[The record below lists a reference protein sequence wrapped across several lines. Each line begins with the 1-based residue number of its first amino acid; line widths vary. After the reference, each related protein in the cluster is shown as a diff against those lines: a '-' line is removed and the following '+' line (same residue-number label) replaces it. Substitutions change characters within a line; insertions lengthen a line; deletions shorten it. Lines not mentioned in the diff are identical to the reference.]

1 MYSLDNSYSKEDLI
15 DWEKRVQKVLGDV
28 PLEYTCELKY
38 DGASI
43 SITYENGILKEPL
56 QEEMDFRAMMLPVIS
71 KQSKS
76 IPLQL
81 KVTFLLNL
89 MFEVLF
95 LFSDLKNESGL
106 NRNWRST
113 YSNQGIPPQEV

>member
-1 MYSLDNSYSKEDLI
+1 LG
-15 DWEKRVQKVLGDV
+15 KRVQKVLGDV

-71 KQSKS
+71 KQSS
-76 IPLQL
+76 R
-81 KVTFLLNL
+81 FRYN
-89 MFEVLF
+89 
-95 LFSDLKNESGL
+95 
-106 NRNWRST
+106 
-113 YSNQGIPPQEV
+113 

>member
-1 MYSLDNSYSKEDLI
+1 LI
-15 DWEKRVQKVLGDV
+15 GKTGTEGIRDV

-43 SITYENGILKEPL
+43 SITYENGILKGPL
-56 QEEMDFRAMMLPVIS
+56 RGDGFQGDDVTSNI
-71 KQSKS
+71 KTIKS

-89 MFEVLF
+89 MFEVKLF
-95 LFSDLKNESGL
+95 CPFP
-106 NRNWRST
+106 
-113 YSNQGIPPQEV
+113 I

>member
-1 MYSLDNSYSKEDLI
+1 LKT
-15 DWEKRVQKVLGDV
+15 VQKVGDV

-43 SITYENGILKEPL
+43 SITYENGILKGPL

-71 KQSKS
+71 KQSS

-89 MFEVLF
+89 MFEVKLF
-95 LFSDLKNESGL
+95 CPFRFEK
-106 NRNWRST
+106 
-113 YSNQGIPPQEV
+113 

>member
-1 MYSLDNSYSKEDLI
+1 LG
-15 DWEKRVQKVLGDV
+15 KRVQKVGDV

-43 SITYENGILKEPL
+43 SITYENGIL
-56 QEEMDFRAMMLPVIS
+56 RAVTRGDGFQGDDVTSNI
-71 KQSKS
+71 KTIKS

-89 MFEVLF
+89 MFEVKLF
-95 LFSDLKNESGL
+95 CPF
-106 NRNWRST
+106 R
-113 YSNQGIPPQEV
+113 I

>member
-1 MYSLDNSYSKEDLI
+1 LG
-15 DWEKRVQKVLGDV
+15 KRVQKVLGDV

-43 SITYENGILKEPL
+43 SITYENGILKGPL
-56 QEEMDFRAMMLPVIS
+56 QEEMDFRADVTSNI
-71 KQSKS
+71 KTIKS

-81 KVTFLLNL
+81 KGDFAKFDVRG
-89 MFEVLF
+89 EIVLPF
-95 LFSDLKNESGL
+95 PDLKNESGL

-113 YSNQGIPPQEV
+113 LF